1 MFEKLLVAVDR
12 AHAEASQE
20 IFERALSL
28 AKSLQAELVV
38 MSVMTADYA
47 TYVNPP
53 IYPGGEAITINEAA
67 MKIYLEQQ
75 EKERATGIKFL
86 QELAERANNEGVKTE
101 ISHQMGDPGNKICEA
116 ADTQGVDLI
125 VLGRRGHT
133 GLNELLMGSVSNYVL
148 HHAPCSV
155 LTIQGGGIKK

>member
-1 MFEKLLVAVDR
+1 MFKKILVAVDR
-12 AHAEASQE
+12 SHPDASE
-20 IFERALSL
+20 NVFEHALSL
-28 AKSLQAELVV
+28 AKSIQADLVV

-75 EKERATGIKFL
+75 EKERAAGVQFL
-86 QELAERANNEGVKTE
+86 QDLAARGNAAGVKTE
-101 ISHQMGDPGNKICEA
+101 TSHHLGDPGNKICEA
-116 ADTQGVDLI
+116 AKTQGVDLI
-125 VLGRRGHT
+125 VLGRRGHS

-155 LTIQGGGIKK
+155 LIVQGK

>member
-1 MFEKLLVAVDR
+1 MFTKILVAVTRSDSD
-12 AHAEASQE
+12 ASE
-20 IFERALSL
+20 IVFNHALSL
-28 AKSLQAELVV
+28 AKSTQAELVV

-67 MKIYLEQQ
+67 MRVYLEQQ
-75 EKERATGIKFL
+75 EKERTASTEFL
-86 QELAERANNEGVKTE
+86 QNLAERGNAAEVKTQTSLQ
-101 ISHQMGDPGNKICEA
+101 IGDPGHRICEVA
-116 ADTQGVDLI
+116 KTQGIDTI
-125 VLGRRGHT
+125 VVGRRGHS

-155 LTIQGGGIKK
+155 LIVQGT